1 MANLICEKKTISI
14 LPGNLNSGLSYL
26 IATVCNVKDS
36 THGLTSSQF
45 SWILNFHESFLDKL
59 YYFQTTSILK
69 INHKLFVKTN
79 FLTRSTSGPPHIL
92 SSLLNNEVDFFWK
105 YFQKNFFGGQ
115 MSVTSFL
122 ESSMKVN
129 IEYRFSINSFRWE
142 KCIEVS
148 KLAWYY
154 RISLYHTVNIIFW
167 YCPKTVRT
175 FIWAKLQSEQRLKKH
190 GSGYSV
196 DSIKRTVHL
205 AFHGLFFLDIQY
217 F

>member
-1 MANLICEKKTISI
+1 MVQQIPNLHEFWIFMNLFWTNCI
-14 LPGNLNSGLSYL
+14 LFKQQVFWKY
-26 IATVCNVKDS
+26 
-36 THGLTSSQF
+36 
-45 SWILNFHESFLDKL
+45 
-59 YYFQTTSILK
+59 

-92 SSLLNNEVDFFWK
+92 SSLLNNEMDFFEK
-105 YFQKNFFGGQ
+105 YFQNKFFGSQ
-115 MSVTSFL
+115 KSVTSFL

-175 FIWAKLQSEQRLKKH
+175 FIWAKVQSEQRLKKH
-190 GSGYSV
+190 CSG
-196 DSIKRTVHL
+196 
-205 AFHGLFFLDIQY
+205 
-217 F
+217 